1 MAASLLYLWAIHED
15 KGLQQSKAGKLEAM
29 TPEQEVREAWQA
41 WKDAERKAVKA
52 MQLATRYYY
61 VWAHLTHLGIT
72 EKNLNGSKPNV
83 HNIRGYRINSG
94 NRVK

>member
-1 MAASLLYLWAIHED
+1 MASEKKEI
-15 KGLQQSKAGKLEAM
+15 K
-29 TPEQEVREAWQA
+29 EAWRA
-41 WKDAERKAVKA
+41 WKEAERNVERAA
-52 MQLATRYYY
+52 QLSTRLYY

-83 HNIRGYRINSG
+83 HNIRRYRINSG